1 MNSIINTIM
10 NKKRIFIYDA
20 TKGFSRFLKLKLADD
35 IDILCCT
42 NRKELIN
49 YDLSSVDLAF
59 VVINDQKD
67 IINFIYIYSKI
78 ENIVLYSNMKD
89 VIDRLSGIDS
99 ITALNTNL
107 TKSDLL
113 KEIKYNLQLN
123 DIIK

>member
-1 MNSIINTIM
+1 M

-20 TKGFSRFLKLKLADD
+20 TKGFSRYLKLKLADD

-49 YDLSSVDLAF
+49 YDLSCVDLAF
-59 VVINDQKD
+59 VVINDQD
-67 IINFIYIYSKI
+67 DLINFIYIYSKI
-78 ENIVLYSNMKD
+78 ENIVLYSNLD
-89 VIDRLSGIDS
+89 EIVDRLSTIDT
-99 ITALNTNL
+99 ITALNINH